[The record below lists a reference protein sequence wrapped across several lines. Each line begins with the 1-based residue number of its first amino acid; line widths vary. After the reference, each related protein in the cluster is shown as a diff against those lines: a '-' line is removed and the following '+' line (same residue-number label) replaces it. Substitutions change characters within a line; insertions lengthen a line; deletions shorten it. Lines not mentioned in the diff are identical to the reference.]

1 MAKPAFRIKPYKH
14 PRLKFVVRS
23 KLSGKW
29 ERKFFTSKT
38 EAQTYAEL
46 RETELLNQGKE
57 AVVFPSWLRVM
68 AQREQDRLNQVGK
81 TLTDAADFYLNH
93 LEATSRSVSIEQAVS
108 ELLQN
113 RRSSGASERYCYEMH
128 LKLKRFAKSFSGRIL
143 ADISTADID
152 NWLESL
158 SLAPGSRNTFR
169 RDLQTLFSFGI
180 TRRYCTGNPAACA
193 ARAKEV
199 DEEIGILSVSEIA
212 RLMEAASDEMVPFWA
227 IGAFAGVRRAEIERM
242 DWSDIDFDEALI
254 EVKARHS
261 KTGARRHIPMQP
273 NLIAWLLPYQK
284 QSGSLCPP
292 SLRLQVD
299 LDRERAGLKQKWPR
313 NALRHSFGSYHL
325 ARFND
330 APALA
335 LQMGNSPDIIFKHY
349 RKLVKPRDAE
359 KYWQIA
365 PLEASANI
373 VRIAK

>member
-1 MAKPAFRIKPYKH
+1 MRKPAFRIKPYKH

-23 KLSGKW
+23 KISGKW
-29 ERKFFTSKT
+29 QRKFFTSKA

-57 AVVFPSWLRVM
+57 AVMFPSWLRVM
-68 AQREQDRLNQVGK
+68 AQREQDRLSQVGK
-81 TLTDAADFYLNH
+81 TLTDATDFYLNH

-113 RRSSGASERYCYEMH
+113 RKSSGASKRYCYEIQ
-128 LKLKRFAKSFSGRIL
+128 LKLKRFADSFPRRTL
-143 ADISTADID
+143 AEISTADID
-152 NWLESL
+152 NWLEGL
-158 SLAPGSRNTFR
+158 LLAPGSRNTFR

-180 TRRYCTGNPAACA
+180 TRHYCTGNPVVRA
-193 ARAKEV
+193 ARAKEI
-199 DEEIGILSVSEIA
+199 DEEIGILSVSDVA
-212 RLMEAASDEMVPFWA
+212 RLLEAASDEMVPFWS

-242 DWSDIDFDEALI
+242 DWSDIDFDAALI

-261 KTGARRHIPMQP
+261 KTGTRRHIPMQP
-273 NLIAWLLPYQK
+273 NLIAWLLPHQK
-284 QSGSLCPP
+284 QSGALCPP
-292 SLRLQVD
+292 SLRLLVD
-299 LDRERAGLKQKWPR
+299 LDRERAGLKQEWPR

-325 ARFND
+325 ARFTN

-349 RKLVKPRDAE
+349 RQLVKPRDAE

-365 PLEASANI
+365 PLQSSAKI
-373 VRIAK
+373 LRLAK